1 MQLRQC
7 SGSATDRAAPRAA
20 PGLAAGELLP
30 PVLLAVEVQPATASS
45 KPHAVI
51 RDSRETRRNEVSI
64 PS

>member
-1 MQLRQC
+1 
-7 SGSATDRAAPRAA
+7 
-20 PGLAAGELLP
+20 
-30 PVLLAVEVQPATASS
+30 VLLAVEVQPATASS